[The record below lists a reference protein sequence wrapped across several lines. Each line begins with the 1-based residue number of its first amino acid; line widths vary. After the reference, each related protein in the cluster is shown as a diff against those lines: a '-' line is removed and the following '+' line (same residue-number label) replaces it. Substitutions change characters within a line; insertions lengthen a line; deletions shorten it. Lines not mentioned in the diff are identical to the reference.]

1 MLYHLSEYLVQA
13 FEAAGPLRLVRYNSF
28 RTIVAM
34 ITSFLITLLIGRM
47 VINFLYRRKIR
58 DVVRDY
64 SVMSVESKKGTPTMG
79 GVLMILAISL
89 SVALWGNFRSP
100 FLYYLLFAMIWF
112 AAVGGID
119 DYLKIRNQDSDAGL
133 SRKAKYLAQIGYGV
147 IFGILFL
154 YNGTTPIPHPAKSAS
169 CRVKSWETKECDRPC
184 KTNADCKQ
192 NACGVDG
199 AVCLEGRC
207 SPPPVCSGDSDAK
220 SCRSDDVCVAACGGG
235 AYCPKNW
242 EYPVPGNKVIA
253 FRPSQLY
260 VPFYKY
266 PVMDLSW
273 LYIFVIIFMIVYAA
287 NAVNFADGL
296 DGLATGP
303 TIFSF
308 LVFGIY
314 AYFLGNLLIA
324 RYLWYPFLP
333 GAGEAAVF
341 CGAVVGALVGFLW
354 FNTYPAE
361 IFMGDTGSIT
371 LGGILGTVM
380 VLLKQEFLFFLLGGV
395 FLAELV
401 SVAIQDW
408 LGIQVLGRRIFYRA
422 PIHHT
427 FQHRGLSEPKIVV
440 RFWIV
445 SGMLAL
451 LALAALKLR

>member
-1 MLYHLSEYLVQA
+1 MLFHLSEYLSQ
-13 FEAAGPLRLVRYNSF
+13 FYEAAGSLRLIRYITF

-34 ITSFLITLLIGRM
+34 ITSFLITLLIGRF
-47 VINFLYRRKIR
+47 VINYLYRKKIR

-79 GVLMILAISL
+79 GLLMILTVIL
-89 SVALWGNFRSP
+89 SFSLWGNFRSP
-100 FLYYLLFAMIWF
+100 YVYYLLFAMIWF
-112 AAVGGID
+112 ALVGGLD
-119 DYLKIRNQDSDAGL
+119 DFLKIRHQNSDAGL
-133 SRKAKYLAQIGYGV
+133 SRKAKYLSQIGYGFV
-147 IFGILFL
+147 FGVLFL
-154 YNGTTPIPHPAKSAS
+154 YSGTTPLPHPAKESV
-169 CRVKSWETKECDRPC
+169 CRLRWDQQRCAKPC
-184 KTNADCKQ
+184 KADGDCAAHQ
-192 NACGVDG
+192 QACGVAG
-199 AVCLEGRC
+199 AVCQRGVC
-207 SPPPVCSGDSDAK
+207 SPPPVCVGESAK
-220 SCRSDDVCVAACGGG
+220 ACRSDDICVAACGKSG
-235 AYCPKNW
+235 YCAKPW
-242 EYPVPGNKVIA
+242 QYTLPDKVIA

-260 VPFYKY
+260 IPFYKY
-266 PVMDLSW
+266 PVIDLGW
-273 LYIFVIIFMIVYAA
+273 LYLFFIIFMIVYAA

-303 TIFSF
+303 TILSY

-314 AYFLGNLLIA
+314 AYILGNALIA

-341 CGAVVGALVGFLW
+341 CGAVVGALIGFLW

-371 LGGILGTVM
+371 WGGVLGTLM
-380 VLLKQEFLFFLLGGV
+380 VLLKQEFLFFFLGGI

-408 LGIQVLGRRIFYRA
+408 LGIQILGRRLLYRA

-427 FQHRGLSEPKIVV
+427 FQHRGLSEPKIVI

-451 LALAALKLR
+451 LSLAALKIR

>member
-13 FEAAGPLRLVRYNSF
+13 FEAAGPLRLVRYISF

-34 ITSFLITLLIGRM
+34 LTSFLITLLIGRT

-79 GVLMILAISL
+79 GILMILAILASI
-89 SVALWGNFRSP
+89 ALWGNFRSP
-100 FLYYLLFAMIWF
+100 FLYYLLFAMFWF

-119 DYLKIRNQDSDAGL
+119 DYFKIRNQNSDAGL
-133 SRKAKYLAQIGYGV
+133 SRKAKYLSQISYGL
-147 IFGILFL
+147 IFGFFFL
-154 YNGTTPIPHPAKSAS
+154 YSGTTPLPHPTKQSG
-169 CRVKSWETKECDRPC
+169 CRVKTWKSKECDKPC
-184 KTNADCKQ
+184 KTNADCAT
-192 NACGVDG
+192 NTCGVTG
-199 AVCLEGRC
+199 AVCMQGRC
-207 SPPPVCSGDSDAK
+207 APPAACSADAQSK
-220 SCRSDDVCVAACGGG
+220 ACRSDEACIASCGSG
-235 AYCPKNW
+235 AYCPKHW
-242 EYPVPGNKVIA
+242 EYPVPGNKVLV

-260 VPFYKY
+260 IPFYKF
-266 PVMDLSW
+266 PLMDLSW
-273 LYIFVIIFMIVYAA
+273 LYIFVIVFMIVYAA

-303 TIFSF
+303 TLFSY

-314 AYFLGNLLIA
+314 AYFLGNMLTA

-333 GAGEAAVF
+333 GAGETAVF

-395 FLAELV
+395 FLAELL
-401 SVAIQDW
+401 SVAVQDW

-445 SGMLAL
+445 SAMLAL
-451 LALAALKLR
+451 LSLAALKIR